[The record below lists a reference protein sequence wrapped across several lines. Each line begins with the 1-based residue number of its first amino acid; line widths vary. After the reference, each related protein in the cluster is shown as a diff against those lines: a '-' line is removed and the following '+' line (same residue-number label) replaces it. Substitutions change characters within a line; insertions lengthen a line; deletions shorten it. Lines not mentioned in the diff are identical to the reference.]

1 MKRNGHP
8 RVKRCYTVVGHGP
21 DRVELR
27 SGVWNPTSFTVSDD
41 SESGHLYRIVSRLDG
56 SASPAELAREE
67 GMRRSEVEAVVDHL
81 TELDVLETAASS
93 AFDVHLDALLPW
105 PAQAE
110 VEDRPVVVLG
120 AVDLAERIA
129 DELRRS
135 APDLDVAVPEPG
147 ALERAVGDPA
157 EWIRDGLGLERRLH
171 EAREWRDS
179 FLILAESTIDPPLET
194 AINRLCLELEIP
206 WLYAAI
212 DGPFLFVGPLT
223 VPGESACW
231 ECFERRVTMNLRERE
246 SYLRYKRALAEGRV
260 LRSRVELV
268 PLLGSVL
275 AAHASLEAL
284 NFVLSGSTC
293 TIGKVLSI
301 YVPTMELAYNDV
313 LRLPGCPGCGTLPER
328 DEPELYFDMRA
339 LLSPSP

>member
-1 MKRNGHP
+1 
-8 RVKRCYTVVGHGP
+8 VKRCYTIVGHGP

-27 SGVWNPTSFTVSDD
+27 SGVWNPTSFTISDD

-67 GMRRSEVEAVVDHL
+67 GVRRSDVEAVVDHL
-81 TELDVLETAASS
+81 TELEVVESGASS
-93 AFDVHLDALLPW
+93 ALDVHLDALLPW
-105 PAQAE
+105 QSHAE

-120 AVDLAERIA
+120 AEDLAARIA

-135 APDLDVAVPEPG
+135 SPGLDVSVPDPG
-147 ALERAVGDPA
+147 TLHRLVGDPD
-157 EWIRDGLGLERRLH
+157 EWIRHGLGLERRLH
-171 EAREWRDS
+171 EAQEWRDC
-179 FLILAESTIDPPLET
+179 FVVLAESTIDPTLAT
-194 AINRLCLELEIP
+194 AVNRLCLELEIP

-223 VPGESACW
+223 VPRGSACW

-246 SYLRYKRALAEGRV
+246 SYLRYKRALVEGQV
-260 LRSRVELV
+260 AGSPVALV
-268 PLLGSVL
+268 PLFGSIL
-275 AAHASLEAL
+275 AGHAALEAL

-301 YVPTMELAYNDV
+301 YVPTMELAFNDV
-313 LRLPGCPGCGTLPER
+313 LRMPGCPGCGALPER

-339 LLSPSP
+339 LLSPAP